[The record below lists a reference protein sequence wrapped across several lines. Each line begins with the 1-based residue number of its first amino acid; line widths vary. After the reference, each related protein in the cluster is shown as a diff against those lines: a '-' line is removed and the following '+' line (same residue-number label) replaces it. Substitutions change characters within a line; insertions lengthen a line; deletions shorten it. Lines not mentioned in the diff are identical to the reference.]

1 MSPERYDH
9 LLRLT
14 LPLITKKDTNLLEAI
29 PAGERL
35 AVTLQ
40 FLTSGESYQSL
51 SFAYR
56 IGKSTLSRTL
66 RETCD
71 AIFSVL
77 KDPYLKPP
85 SSKDDWKNIEKDF
98 RDFWNMPHAVGA
110 IDGNT

>member
-9 LLRLT
+9 LLRLVS
-14 LPLITKKDTNLLEAI
+14 PFITKEDTNLREAI

-35 AVTLQ
+35 AVALW
-40 FLTSGESYQSL
+40 FLTSGESQQSL

-56 IGKSTLSRTL
+56 IGKSTLSRIL

-85 SSKDDWKNIEKDF
+85 TMIGQILKKFFEISGIYP
-98 RDFWNMPHAVGA
+98 MLLVG
-110 IDGNT
+110 

>member
-9 LLRLT
+9 LLRLVS
-14 LPLITKKDTNLLEAI
+14 PFITKEDTNLREAI
-29 PAGERL
+29 LTGERL
-35 AVTLQ
+35 AVALW
-40 FLTSGESYQSL
+40 FLASGESQQSL

-56 IGKSTLSRTL
+56 IGKSTLSRIL

-85 SSKDDWKNIEKDF
+85 TMIGQILKKLFEISGICP
-98 RDFWNMPHAVGA
+98 MLLVG
-110 IDGNT
+110 

>member
-9 LLRLT
+9 IFRLVS
-14 LPLITKKDTNLLEAI
+14 PLITKQDTNLREAI
-29 PAGERL
+29 PASERL
-35 AVTLQ
+35 AVMLR
-40 FLTSGESYQSL
+40 FLASGESQQSL

-56 IGKSTLSRTL
+56 TGKSTVSRIL

-85 SSKDDWKNIEKDF
+85 SSKDDWKNIKKD
-98 RDFWNMPHAVGA
+98 
-110 IDGNT
+110 